1 MSTIHWDSRNV
12 WGLMPARAVQ
22 LWCIYAAMVNRD
34 GVAWPSLANLTA
46 ALRLKDKG
54 AAIEA
59 RRWLVDHGALEI
71 VRGYIPLH
79 ERKGPATHDQRM
91 FVRLTGSVTIDD
103 IRYTLLYAPGDEAG
117 ADAWRSMGNP
127 TLVGNIPL
135 PMSENSHH
143 DQSEISHPNVVQEE
157 SDGVIAPPPFEPQK
171 VNDLRNDT
179 LAQANGWQ
187 LVEAYSGV
195 TNIPAETI
203 WLGVRKTAAGLV
215 RAGITPDDVR
225 EFITEM
231 KRTPERYNGY
241 RFNYMAEDLPRWK
254 QQRAEKPAPRVVSD
268 IERAQREAERK
279 AEQAAWWKENGLS

>member
-1 MSTIHWDSRNV
+1 
-12 WGLMPARAVQ
+12 
-22 LWCIYAAMVNRD
+22 
-34 GVAWPSLANLTA
+34 
-46 ALRLKDKG
+46 
-54 AAIEA
+54 
-59 RRWLVDHGALEI
+59 
-71 VRGYIPLH
+71 
-79 ERKGPATHDQRM
+79 
-91 FVRLTGSVTIDD
+91 
-103 IRYTLLYAPGDEAG
+103 
-117 ADAWRSMGNP
+117 
-127 TLVGNIPL
+127 
-135 PMSENSHH
+135 MSENSHH